1 MFSSSFQFRFSSP
14 RPRPPLLPGV
24 DYKAIIIRS
33 LHRISI
39 FVLHHVTSCHARHA
53 FQLLFIYLILLFLRG
68 GYRAFGPCA
77 KFKSIDPCIL
87 KCLLVY
93 QPISQLCLS
102 LNSRDRFSSFQ
113 CLSTYLVFYLHIY
126 LLCYPCLTCLLTFKL
141 FYLPACLYPYVH
153 FFVIVSVGLFVYCRL
168 YLSQYACSTI
178 YMFVS
183 YFIFCTYLLSAY
195 SFSSYIYLYLFVDV
209 TMKTIFYVI
218 LSLLPLLMCNEERNK
233 AKGEDATRAERR
245 TQWKKNLVS
254 CARQITL
261 ENILNGDYIPKDI
274 IYAAS

>member
-1 MFSSSFQFRFSSP
+1 MP
-14 RPRPPLLPGV
+14 
-24 DYKAIIIRS
+24 Y
-33 LHRISI
+33 
-39 FVLHHVTSCHARHA
+39 
-53 FQLLFIYLILLFLRG
+53 LFIDVQIVLL
-68 GYRAFGPCA
+68 ACM
-77 KFKSIDPCIL
+77 SI
-87 KCLLVY
+87 
-93 QPISQLCLS
+93 SLC
-102 LNSRDRFSSFQ
+102 
-113 CLSTYLVFYLHIY
+113 T
-126 LLCYPCLTCLLTFKL
+126 
-141 FYLPACLYPYVH
+141 
-153 FFVIVSVGLFVYCRL
+153 FFVIVYVGLFVYCRL

-183 YFIFCTYLLSAY
+183 YFIFCTHLLSAY

>member
-1 MFSSSFQFRFSSP
+1 MFSLSLLSLFYLSHFLSPLFLSLFLSFPLYLFLCFFSSFQFRFSSP
-14 RPRPPLLPGV
+14 RPRPPLLPGGE
-24 DYKAIIIRS
+24 YKALIIRS

-39 FVLHHVTSCHARHA
+39 FVLPHVGSCHARHA

-153 FFVIVSVGLFVYCRL
+153 FLSLYMSVYSSIVDYIFLNMLALLSTCSSLTLFSVHIFYLRTPSLVISIC
-168 YLSQYACSTI
+168 I
-178 YMFVS
+178 
-183 YFIFCTYLLSAY
+183 YLL
-195 SFSSYIYLYLFVDV
+195 
-209 TMKTIFYVI
+209 M
-218 LSLLPLLMCNEERNK
+218 LL
-233 AKGEDATRAERR
+233 
-245 TQWKKNLVS
+245 
-254 CARQITL
+254 
-261 ENILNGDYIPKDI
+261 
-274 IYAAS
+274 

>member
-1 MFSSSFQFRFSSP
+1 M
-14 RPRPPLLPGV
+14 
-24 DYKAIIIRS
+24 
-33 LHRISI
+33 
-39 FVLHHVTSCHARHA
+39 
-53 FQLLFIYLILLFLRG
+53 RG

-113 CLSTYLVFYLHIY
+113 CLSTYIVFYLHIY

-153 FFVIVSVGLFVYCRL
+153 FLSLYMSVYSSIVDY
-168 YLSQYACSTI
+168 
-178 YMFVS
+178 
-183 YFIFCTYLLSAY
+183 IFLNMPTLLSTC
-195 SFSSYIYLYLFVDV
+195 SSLSLFSVHIFYLRTPSLVISIYLFVDV

-245 TQWKKNLVS
+245 TQWKKIWYRAPV
-254 CARQITL
+254 R
-261 ENILNGDYIPKDI
+261 
-274 IYAAS
+274 